1 MVTASL
7 RNSVLCLVLISSAA
21 FAQGREV
28 MLPSL
33 APLVE
38 QMKSAVVNVD
48 VQAKAS
54 GEEEQ
59 LERFFGRGRGGPN
72 VKQGAGSGFIFD
84 AGKGLVLTNNHV
96 VEGAITIRVR
106 LDDGRTFEAETLG
119 RDPLTDVAVVKL
131 KGKIEN
137 LPAARLGDS
146 ASMRV
151 GDWVIAIG
159 NPFGLASSVSLGI
172 ISALD
177 RNIHASQYDQFLQTD
192 AAINPGNSGGPL
204 FNMKGEVIGINTAIV
219 GGGTGIGFA
228 IPSNLAKALVPQLQ
242 AGGSVV
248 RGWLGVG
255 YQDFSLG
262 LARALGLPA
271 NETGGA
277 IITSVNDGSPA
288 KKAGMQVDDVVVDL
302 DGEKVTSG
310 AVFAR
315 AIALKKPESTVV
327 LKVYRGSKQTEVKVK
342 LGTRPDLEKV
352 GERTPKQDSSEQK
365 QQQRIGLAFQE
376 IDPRVAQSSGL
387 PPQSVWV
394 VEVVPGSP
402 ADRAGFRRGMVVTE
416 FNRKPV
422 RGRDD
427 LVKAL
432 GDLKPGQAA
441 LVRVMVPEG
450 GRTLL
455 ALELS

>member
-1 MVTASL
+1 MVTRMIRS
-7 RNSVLCLVLISSAA
+7 SVLGVLLVSSAV
-21 FAQGREV
+21 FAQGKDA

-38 QMKSAVVNVD
+38 QMKAAVVNVD

-59 LERFFGRGRGGPN
+59 MERFMGRGRGSS
-72 VKQGAGSGFIFD
+72 VSQGAGSGLIFVS
-84 AGKGLVLTNNHV
+84 AKGLVLTNKQV
-96 VEGAITIRVR
+96 VEGAIPIRVR
-106 LDDGRTFEAETLG
+106 LDDRRSFDAETLG

-137 LPAARLGDS
+137 LPSARLGDS
-146 ASMRV
+146 SSMRV

-177 RNIHASQYDQFLQTD
+177 RNIHNSQYDQFLQTD

-255 YQDFSLG
+255 YQDLSAG
-262 LARALGLPA
+262 LSRALGMPGT
-271 NETGGA
+271 ETGGA
-277 IITSVNDGSPA
+277 IVTSVNDGSPA
-288 KKAGMQVDDVVVDL
+288 KKAGVQLDDVVVEL
-302 DGEKVTSG
+302 DGEKVSSG
-310 AVFAR
+310 GVFAR
-315 AIALKKPESTVV
+315 AIALKKPESTVA
-327 LKVYRGSKQTEVKVK
+327 LKVYRGGKPVDLKVK
-342 LGTRPDLEKV
+342 LGTRPDLP
-352 GERTPKQDSSEQK
+352 GERTPTKPESGEQK
-365 QQQRIGLAFQE
+365 QQRIGLAFQE
-376 IDPRVAQSSGL
+376 IDPRVAQSNGL
-387 PPQSVWV
+387 PAQSVWV
-394 VEVVPGSP
+394 VDVVPGSP
-402 ADRAGFRRGMVVTE
+402 ADRAGFRRGMVVPE

-432 GDLKPGQAA
+432 NEMKPGQSA
-441 LVRVMVPEG
+441 LIRVMQPEG